1 MTPLWDDMRSEI
13 KRNLIRFAYS
23 QQTYSLQQVL
33 TEYRVIIVVPLIN
46 EEIISRLSRR
56 PSPLPTSNLHR
67 RT

>member
-23 QQTYSLQQVL
+23 QQTYSLQPVL

-46 EEIISRLSRR
+46 EEIVNHLLGMQSRL
-56 PSPLPTSNLHR
+56 PTPHHLHR
-67 RT
+67 T